1 VFTRLLVGLD
11 GSTGAEAALDAALTL
26 AQPERATIV
35 LAAVT
40 DIRLLEA
47 PLLESA
53 GPLWTEGVPVA
64 PVASDL
70 RAALDERARTF
81 LADGVERVTAAG
93 LTVETVRAV
102 GLVDEELLRL
112 AEDADALVMGRRGD
126 VHTMPG
132 KIGAVTAHVIK
143 RAPLP
148 VIVAGDRTSTF
159 ETPAVAFDGGE
170 TSAAALLTACRF
182 AAHRRLSL
190 DVVHVT
196 EDPAAGAAI
205 LEKARALAAA
215 QGVTVRTHA
224 LEGDIVEAVAAWVVR
239 SGTDLLVAGAHGG
252 RGTPWPIGSHAEK
265 LIRAT
270 VVPVMIHR

>member
-1 VFTRLLVGLD
+1 MFDRLLVGLD
-11 GSTGAEAALDAALTL
+11 GSPGAEAALDAALTL
-26 AQPERATIV
+26 ARPERATIV

-81 LADGVERVTAAG
+81 LADGAERVTAAG

-112 AEDADALVMGRRGD
+112 AEDADALVLGRRGD

-159 ETPAVAFDGGE
+159 EKPAVAYDGGE
-170 TSAAALLTACRF
+170 TSGGALLTACRF
-182 AAHRRLSL
+182 AAHHRLSL
-190 DVVHVT
+190 DILHVAEEPGT
-196 EDPAAGAAI
+196 GEAI
-205 LEKARALAAA
+205 LEKARGIAAPT
-215 QGVTVRTHA
+215 GVTVRTHA
-224 LEGDIVEAVAAWVVR
+224 LAGDIVEAVAAWVAR
-239 SGTDLLVAGAHGG
+239 SGADLLVAGAHGG

>member
-11 GSTGAEAALDAALTL
+11 GSAGAEAALDAALTL
-26 AQPERATIV
+26 AQPAQATIV
-35 LAAVT
+35 LAVVT

-47 PLLESA
+47 PLLETA

-64 PVASDL
+64 PVAADL

-81 LADGVERVTAAG
+81 LADGVARVTAAG
-93 LTVETVRAV
+93 LAVETVRAV

-112 AEDADALVMGRRGD
+112 AEQADAVVIGRRGD

-159 ETPAVAFDGGE
+159 QKPAVAFDGGE
-170 TSAAALLTACRF
+170 TSTHALLTACRF
-182 AAHRRLSL
+182 AAERHLSL
-190 DVVHVT
+190 DVVHVAD
-196 EDPAAGAAI
+196 DPAEGEALLA
-205 LEKARALAAA
+205 KARELAAPH
-215 QGVTVRTHA
+215 GVTVRTHA
-224 LEGDIVEAVAAWVVR
+224 LSGDIVDAVADWVAR
-239 SGTDLLVAGAHGG
+239 SGADLLVAGAHGG
-252 RGTPWPIGSHAEK
+252 RGTPWPLGSHAEK

>member
-1 VFTRLLVGLD
+1 VFDRLLVGLD
-11 GSTGAEAALDAALTL
+11 GSPGAEAALDAALTL
-26 AQPERATIV
+26 ARPERATIV

-81 LADGVERVTAAG
+81 LADGAERVTAAG

-112 AEDADALVMGRRGD
+112 AEDADALVLGRRGD

-159 ETPAVAFDGGE
+159 EKPAVAYDGGE
-170 TSAAALLTACRF
+170 TSGGALLTACRF
-182 AAHRRLSL
+182 AAHHRLSL
-190 DVVHVT
+190 DILHVAEEPGT
-196 EDPAAGAAI
+196 GEAI
-205 LEKARALAAA
+205 LEKARGIAAPT
-215 QGVTVRTHA
+215 GVTVRTHA
-224 LEGDIVEAVAAWVVR
+224 LAGDIVEAVAAWVAR
-239 SGTDLLVAGAHGG
+239 SGADLLVAGAHGG

>member
-1 VFTRLLVGLD
+1 MFTRLLVGLD
-11 GSTGAEAALDAALTL
+11 GSPGAEAALDAALTL
-26 AQPERATIV
+26 ASPAKATIV

-47 PLLESA
+47 PLIETA

-70 RAALDERARTF
+70 RAVLDERARTF
-81 LADGVERVTAAG
+81 LADGAARVTAAG
-93 LTVETVRAV
+93 LAVETVRAV

-112 AEDADALVMGRRGD
+112 AEDADALVIGRRGD

-132 KIGAVTAHVIK
+132 KIGTVTAHIIK

-148 VIVAGDRTSTF
+148 VLVAGDRTSSF
-159 ETPAVAFDGGE
+159 EKPAVAFDGGE
-170 TSAAALLTACRF
+170 TSTHALLEACRF
-182 AAHRRLSL
+182 AAEHRLSL
-190 DVVHVT
+190 DIVHVA
-196 EDPAAGAAI
+196 EDAAAGAEM
-205 LEKARALAAA
+205 LEKARRLAAPHP
-215 QGVTVRTHA
+215 VTVRTHA
-224 LEGDIVEAVAAWVVR
+224 LVGDIVAAVADWIAR
-239 SGTDLLVAGAHGG
+239 SGADLLVAGAHGG
-252 RGTPWPIGSHAEK
+252 RGSPWPLGSHAEK

>member
-11 GSTGAEAALDAALTL
+11 GSPGAQAALDAALTL
-26 AQPERATIV
+26 ARPSQATVV
-35 LAAVT
+35 LATVT

-47 PLLESA
+47 PLLETA

-81 LADGVERVTAAG
+81 LADGIERVTAAD
-93 LTVETVRAV
+93 LAVETVRAV

-112 AEDADALVMGRRGD
+112 AEDADVLLIGRRGD

-132 KIGAVTAHVIK
+132 KIGTVTAHVIK

-148 VIVAGDRTSTF
+148 VIVAGDRSSTF
-159 ETPAVAFDGGE
+159 EKPAVAFDGGE
-170 TSAAALLTACRF
+170 TSAAALVTACRF
-182 AAHRRLSL
+182 AAAHRLSL
-190 DVVHVT
+190 DILHVA
-196 EDPAAGAAI
+196 EDPAAGQAI
-205 LEKARALAAA
+205 LDKARGLAAPHA
-215 QGVTVRTHA
+215 VTVRTHA
-224 LEGDIVEAVAAWVVR
+224 LAGDIVETIADWVAR
-239 SGTDLLVAGAHGG
+239 SGADLLVAGAHGG

>member
-1 VFTRLLVGLD
+1 MFDRLLVGLD
-11 GSTGAEAALDAALTL
+11 GSPGAEAALDAALTL
-26 AQPERATIV
+26 ARPQRATIV

-70 RAALDERARTF
+70 RAALDDRARTF
-81 LADGVERVTAAG
+81 LADGAERVTAAG
-93 LTVETVRAV
+93 LAVETVHAV

-112 AEDADALVMGRRGD
+112 AEDADALVIGRRGD

-159 ETPAVAFDGGE
+159 GKPAVAFDGGE
-170 TSAAALLTACRF
+170 TSSAALVTACRF
-182 AAHRRLSL
+182 AAHHHLSL
-190 DVVHVT
+190 DILHVA
-196 EDPAAGAAI
+196 EDRAAGEAV
-205 LEKARALAAA
+205 LEKARAIAAPT
-215 QGVTVRTHA
+215 GVSVRTHA
-224 LEGDIVEAVAAWVVR
+224 LEGDIVDGVAAWVAR
-239 SGTDLLVAGAHGG
+239 SGVDLLVAGAHGG

>member
-11 GSTGAEAALDAALTL
+11 GSPGAEAALDAALTL
-26 AQPERATIV
+26 ARPAQATVI

-93 LTVETVRAV
+93 LVVETVRAV

-112 AEDADALVMGRRGD
+112 AEDADILVIGRRGD

-132 KIGAVTAHVIK
+132 KIGAVTAHIIK

-159 ETPAVAFDGGE
+159 EKPAVAFDGGE
-170 TSAAALLTACRF
+170 TSSAALLTACRF
-182 AAHRRLSL
+182 AAEHHLSL
-190 DVVHVT
+190 DIVHVA
-196 EDPAAGAAI
+196 EDPATGAGI
-205 LEKARALAAA
+205 LEKARALAAPR
-215 QGVTVRTHA
+215 GVTVRTHA
-224 LEGDIVEAVAAWVVR
+224 LAGDIVEAVADWVAR

-252 RGTPWPIGSHAEK
+252 RGTPWPLGSHAEK

>member
-11 GSTGAEAALDAALTL
+11 GSPGAQAALDAALTL
-26 AQPERATIV
+26 AHPAQATIV

-81 LADGVERVTAAG
+81 LAEGTDRVAAAG
-93 LTVETVRAV
+93 LAAETVRAV

-112 AEDADALVMGRRGD
+112 AEDADALLVGRRGD

-132 KIGAVTAHVIK
+132 KIGTVTAHLIK
-143 RAPLP
+143 RARLP
-148 VIVAGDRTSTF
+148 VIVAGDRSSTF
-159 ETPAVAFDGGE
+159 ERPAVAFDGGE
-170 TSAAALLTACRF
+170 TSAAALVTACRF
-182 AAHRRLSL
+182 AAGRHLSL
-190 DVVHVT
+190 DILHVA
-196 EDPAAGAAI
+196 EEPATGAAI
-205 LEKARALAAA
+205 LEKARGIAAPYP
-215 QGVTVRTHA
+215 VTVRTHA
-224 LEGDIVEAVAAWVVR
+224 LGGDIVESVADWVAR
-239 SGTDLLVAGAHGG
+239 SGADLLVAGAHGG
-252 RGTPWPIGSHAEK
+252 RGTPWPLGSHAEK